1 MKEHCA
7 TGRRKTAV
15 ATVRVRNGK
24 GKMAVNGK
32 AFDCYF
38 PNEYQ
43 RKMILSPLDIAR
55 QTSSDIDILV
65 RVRGGGIEAQAEAC
79 RLGLS
84 RALVEE
90 NADVKHSLKEAG
102 FLTRDSRKRERE
114 KYGRAGA
121 RKRYQFSKR

>member
-15 ATVRVRNGK
+15 ATVRVRNGR
-24 GKMAVNGK
+24 GKIDVNGRS
-32 AFDCYF
+32 FDKYF
-38 PNEYQ
+38 PDEYQ
-43 RKMILSPLDIAR
+43 RKMIMSPMDIA
-55 QTSSDIDILV
+55 QQKAEKIDIIV
-65 RVRGGGIEAQAEAC
+65 RVQGGGIEAQAEAC
-79 RLGLS
+79 RLGLA

-90 NADVKHSLKEAG
+90 NAEMKHPLKEAG